1 MNKIP
6 TYLIIEKKKKREDQT
21 PVLERCIFHASV
33 TCNVALNQYRD
44 PFGEIPPPFNRDS
57 ACIFVRWSDLLL
69 HLHSRIENTNRKKA
83 SRFGFDID
91 LFIPCYAIAKARA
104 ITR

>member
-21 PVLERCIFHASV
+21 PDLERCIFHASV

-44 PFGEIPPPFNRDS
+44 PFGEIPPPLIEILRVFLS
-57 ACIFVRWSDLLL
+57 GGLISCSICIV
-69 HLHSRIENTNRKKA
+69 E
-83 SRFGFDID
+83 
-91 LFIPCYAIAKARA
+91 
-104 ITR
+104 